1 VRAGVPAD
9 LDDIACRALAAT
21 PRRNSHPLRTPAEVA
36 AALAASVN
44 GATATSSTL
53 PAAAL
58 DTDGDAPGRFA
69 APAEPSR
76 AARAVRALSG
86 VVLAAGLALA
96 AWQLLVA
103 VVDRDEATVRRN
115 RAPAPSTAAPPA
127 PSGRVLALQPE
138 RVTDFDPAPDGND
151 EEHPEQVR
159 YAVDKDPATAWH
171 TMSYRNRPN
180 LGGTKDGVGLLLDLG
195 TPQRVTSVTLEL
207 EGRGTAVE
215 LRAGAEEPAQA
226 SDLRVVAS
234 ERDAGPLVTMVIDS
248 DTEVRYLL
256 VWLTRLPAGDSDTE
270 YRGGIA
276 EITVRA

>member
-9 LDDIACRALAAT
+9 LDDIACRALAAS
-21 PRRNSHPLRTPAEVA
+21 PRRNSTPLRTPAEVA
-36 AALAASVN
+36 AARAGGVN
-44 GATATSSTL
+44 GASATTTAL
-53 PAAAL
+53 PATAL

-76 AARAVRALSG
+76 AARAVRAVSG

-115 RAPAPSTAAPPA
+115 RPAPPSTAAPLV
-127 PSGRVLALQPE
+127 PSGRELSIV
-138 RVTDFDPAPDGND
+138 RVTDFDPKPGNG
-151 EEHPEQVR
+151 EEHPEQLQ
-159 YAVDKDPATAWH
+159 YAVDKNPATAWH

-180 LGGTKDGVGLLLDLG
+180 LGGTKDGVGLLIDLG
-195 TPQRVTSVTLEL
+195 SPQRVTSVTLQL

-215 LRAGAEEPAQA
+215 LRAGGESPAKA
-226 SDLRVVAS
+226 SDLPVVAS
-234 ERDAGPLVTMVIDS
+234 ERDAGPLVTMVIDGG
-248 DTEVRYLL
+248 TEVRFVL
-256 VWLTRLPAGDSDTE
+256 VWLTSLPSGDSDKE

-276 EITVRA
+276 EVTVRG